1 MVLHEACAKRSKL
14 AYNTATK
21 TNERTYERICD
32 HRVRLEELEDKCK
45 AQDVRIAALEAI
57 IKIQNAKQDLLLATL
72 NKTLDAHMAGEVCH
86 CAYLLALTYSDP
98 TLVIHCSQKLD
109 HVVL

>member
-1 MVLHEACAKRSKL
+1 MFLHEACAETSKL
-14 AYNTATK
+14 AYDTATK

-32 HRVRLEELEDKCK
+32 HRVRLEELEDKYK
-45 AQDVRIAALEAI
+45 AQDVRIAVLEAI

-72 NKTLDAHMAGEVCH
+72 NKTLDAHMAGEVRH
-86 CAYLLALTYSDP
+86 CVFLLALAYSYP
-98 TLVIHCSQKLD
+98 TLVIHCSQKLG